1 MANEKRLVWD
11 LPLRLFHWLF
21 AISIFASWYTAEVDE
36 MEIHFWLGYFMIGL
50 ILFRVIWGFIG
61 PRHARFASFLKRPPA
76 VWLYAKSLGSG
87 EHPQSIG
94 HNPLGGL
101 MVIAMLLLVG
111 AQASTGLFASD
122 DILWAGPY
130 NPSVSGAMADKLS
143 AFHQLNFNVI
153 LGAIVLH
160 LLAIAFYALAK
171 RHYLVPPMFH
181 GMKLATIV
189 PEHEAIASS
198 QILKA
203 MIVVAICGGAV
214 WWLIS
219 AAPPPPESF
228 F

>member
-21 AISIFASWYTAEVDE
+21 SISILASWYTAEVDE

-50 ILFRVIWGFIG
+50 ILFRLVWGFIG
-61 PRHARFASFLKRPPA
+61 PRHARFSSFLKRPPA
-76 VWLYAKSLGSG
+76 IWLYARSIGRG

-101 MVIAMLLLVG
+101 MVIAMLILAG
-111 AQASTGLFASD
+111 AQAATGLFATD
-122 DILWAGPY
+122 DIIWAGPY
-130 NPSVSGAMADKLS
+130 NPAVSGETAETLTS
-143 AFHQLNFNVI
+143 FHHFNFNVI

-160 LLAIAFYALAK
+160 LIAIAFYAFAK
-171 RHYLVPPMFH
+171 RHYLVPPMLH
-181 GMKLATIV
+181 GMKLATVV

-198 QILKA
+198 QGLKA
-203 MIVVAICGGAV
+203 LIVAAVSAAAV
-214 WWLIS
+214 WWLVS